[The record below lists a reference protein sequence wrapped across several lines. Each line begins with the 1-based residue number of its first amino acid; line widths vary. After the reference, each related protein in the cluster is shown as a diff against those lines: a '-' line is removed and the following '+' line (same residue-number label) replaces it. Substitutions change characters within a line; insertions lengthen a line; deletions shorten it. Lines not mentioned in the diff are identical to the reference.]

1 VVVSLVIF
9 IAFFA
14 GCQCEQEPPVPVDLE
29 AEETAVKATIDQF
42 WQAFEASDI
51 GLMSEVVAHDP
62 DMIIF
67 GSDAAER
74 WVGFEEF
81 KTAMEQQFASV
92 ENLETSLHHETFKVH
107 ESGEVAWYSGVTD
120 FRGTSMGEEFEIA
133 DHRVTAVL
141 EKRNAGWVVVQYHG
155 SMPVTGQLVEY

>member
-1 VVVSLVIF
+1 
-9 IAFFA
+9 
-14 GCQCEQEPPVPVDLE
+14 VDLG
-29 AEETAVKATIDQF
+29 AEETAVKAAIGQF
-42 WQAFEASDI
+42 WQSFEASDI
-51 GLMSEVVAHDP
+51 ALMSEVVAHDP

-74 WVGFEEF
+74 WVGFEAF

-92 ENLETSLHHETFKVH
+92 ETLATSLHHETFKVH
-107 ESGEVAWYSGVTD
+107 DSGKVAWYSGVAD
-120 FRGTSMGEEFEIA
+120 FKGIAMGEEFEVA

-141 EKRNAGWVVVQYHG
+141 EKRDAGWVVVQYHG